1 MTEQARILFVAG
13 ESGVGKTSACLA
25 FQVYGPLLL
34 ADIISEKA
42 GPEYFGDSSEC
53 FARWSLW
60 TPELERPEN
69 HARLGKVFHEA
80 TLSFLS
86 VVDEKLTNTI
96 DLTIEGAITGHPHF
110 RAMML
115 RILEREFQIACSDAD
130 VQVFWLAPPPT
141 TNLEYI
147 QKRGRS
153 ADAHVTL
160 RDVEQRAAR
169 YAAMMD
175 GQIVQ
180 KFDSP
185 AELKRAG
192 IALFKKG
199 QRILTMTT
207 ENFQIRQLADELQPP
222 ESGKQSIVLADD
234 ANAKVV
240 LFAFAA
246 GDGLAEH
253 VAPLP
258 AIIQIIKGEASLTVG
273 EEAVVGKPGT
283 WIQMAPKS
291 PHSIKAQTPV
301 VMSLT
306 LLKK

>member
-1 MTEQARILFVAG
+1 MNERARILFVAG
-13 ESGVGKTSACLA
+13 ESGAGKTSACLA
-25 FQVYGPLLL
+25 FQIYGPLLL

-42 GPEYFGDSSEC
+42 GPQYFGDINEC
-53 FARWSLW
+53 FARWLLW
-60 TPELERPEN
+60 TPEMERPDN
-69 HARLGKVFHEA
+69 QVRLEKAFHEA
-80 TLSFLS
+80 TLNVLS
-86 VVDEKLTNTI
+86 VVDEKLTDTI
-96 DLTIEGAITGHPHF
+96 DLTIEGAITGHPPF

-115 RILEREFQIACSDAD
+115 RMLQREFQIPCSDAD
-130 VQVFWLAPPPT
+130 VQVFWLAPPPST
-141 TNLEYI
+141 IHEYV
-147 QKRGRS
+147 QRRGRP

-175 GQIVQ
+175 GQSVQ
-180 KFDSP
+180 RFDSP
-185 AELKRAG
+185 AELKKAG

-234 ANAKVV
+234 ANTKVV

-253 VAPLP
+253 VAPLA
-258 AIIQIIKGEASLTVG
+258 AIIQVIKGEASLTVG
-273 EEAVVGKPGT
+273 EETVVGKPGT
-283 WIQMAPKS
+283 WIEMAAKT
-291 PHSIKAQTPV
+291 PHSIKAQTPM

-306 LLKK
+306 LFK